1 MVRNQNQIIYK
12 LPDNMSVHELSEQ
25 QRSLLMAE
33 IDALHA
39 ATMATAAGSTGL
51 SIQTANKPIAPK
63 QEGSLEYDHRFAMTP
78 TSSPS
83 TSQPQTPQSLEAKTT
98 RKYVKTGKYSK
109 KKQMQQQFQQQQQQ
123 FAQAPQYNQQP
134 NPAPMM
140 FVPPPAETPTTTTI
154 PTAATPTT
162 APNTNATAT
171 TAENAVAALSGNKHL
186 FKRLPEEN
194 FQNQEVK
201 GRFVLAVIILF
212 NICQL
217 WILIQTNLELQ
228 WLFNMIISL

>member
-1 MVRNQNQIIYK
+1 
-12 LPDNMSVHELSEQ
+12 
-25 QRSLLMAE
+25 
-33 IDALHA
+33 
-39 ATMATAAGSTGL
+39 
-51 SIQTANKPIAPK
+51 
-63 QEGSLEYDHRFAMTP
+63 
-78 TSSPS
+78 
-83 TSQPQTPQSLEAKTT
+83 
-98 RKYVKTGKYSK
+98 
-109 KKQMQQQFQQQQQQ
+109 MQQQFQQQQQQ

-140 FVPPPAETPTTTTI
+140 FVPPPAEKPTTTTT
-154 PTAATPTT
+154 PTVVAPTT

-201 GRFVLAVIILF
+201 GRFVSAVMILV

-217 WILIQTNLELQ
+217 WILIQANLELQ
-228 WLFNMIISL
+228 WLCNMIISL